1 MTRRLVRSLLIAVLM
16 MGMVDGPPAAAEGC
30 APAEVEIAL
39 FADKPTSPE
48 LHSRSAEETPV
59 AAIRATPD
67 LARTLHAMWDASLT
81 FRRQLTR
88 IAADPSVVVI
98 VRRCQR
104 CPEEAWANT
113 QLTIKSGVL
122 RRAIVEVRSLDNIE
136 LVETVGHEFEH
147 ILEQLD
153 RVDLGR
159 FARGPGRSGHG
170 VQRKWKSQYETER
183 ARQVG
188 SAVAVEYRA
197 HLESVRR
204 CHRKQ
209 P

>member
-1 MTRRLVRSLLIAVLM
+1 MTKRLVRGLQITVLM
-16 MGMVDGPPAAAEGC
+16 MGMVEGPPAAAESR
-30 APAEVEIAL
+30 APTEVEIAL
-39 FADKPTSPE
+39 FADKSTSPVP
-48 LHSRSAEETPV
+48 SRSAEETPV
-59 AAIRATPD
+59 AAIRATED
-67 LARTLHAMWDASLT
+67 LARTLHAMWDASPT

-88 IAADPSVVVI
+88 IAADPSAVVI

-104 CPEEAWANT
+104 CPKEAWATT

-122 RRAIVEVRSLDNIE
+122 LRAIVEIRSLDNIT

-170 VQRKWKSQYETER
+170 VQRKWKGQYETER

-188 SAVAVEYRA
+188 LAVAVEYRA
-197 HLESVRR
+197 HLESLRR